1 MEYLQCRIKPKT
13 PFHIG
18 IKEGSLEKTMYYI
31 HSDTIFGGIC
41 NAYRLLYG
49 KEELEEMLRK
59 FEEVMPPFL
68 ISSAFPY
75 FGDILFFPLPKH
87 INFSKYKKINDSKK
101 YKKIEFVS
109 HSLLRSILEKK
120 FEQHLDGNNIVQEKI
135 LLSKNEK
142 DIVGNEKIWKVKE
155 TPRVVID
162 RKSNASNIYYFGE
175 VEYCSKCGLY
185 FLVKV
190 IDKSIENKIKSTI
203 RLLGDEGIGGDRS
216 YGKGSFEAEFKKFE
230 WNIND
235 GVFINLSLYFPKDD
249 EMEMVKNGWYEFVNR
264 GGWVYSIDKKGERK
278 KFVRMIKEGS
288 SFKGDKEFYGG
299 LVDVSVS
306 NEYHK
311 VYRYG
316 YGMPLYLGVLDE
328 I

>member
-1 MEYLQCRIKPKT
+1 MEYLLCRIKPRN

-18 IKEGSLEKTMYYI
+18 FKESGMEKTMHYI

-49 KEELEEMLRK
+49 KEELEGMLRK
-59 FEEVMPPFL
+59 FEEGMPSFL

-75 FGDILFFPLPKH
+75 FGDILFFPLPKY
-87 INFSKYKKINDSKK
+87 INFSKYEKVNDSRK

-109 HSLLRSILEKK
+109 YSLLRSIVEKK
-120 FEQHLDGNNIVQEKI
+120 LEQHLDENNIVQEKI
-135 LLSKNEK
+135 LLSKDEK
-142 DIVGNEKIWKVKE
+142 EIIGNKKIWEEKE

-175 VEYCSKCGLY
+175 VEYCRKCGLY
-185 FLVKV
+185 FLMKI
-190 IDKSIENKIKSTI
+190 IDKGIENKIKATI

-216 YGKGSFEAEFKKFE
+216 YGKGLFEAEFNKFE

-235 GVFINLSLYFPKDD
+235 GIFINLSLYLPKDD
-249 EMEMVKNGWYEFVNR
+249 EMEMVKKGWYEFVNR
-264 GGWVYSIDKKGERK
+264 SGWAYSPDKRGERK
-278 KFVRMIKEGS
+278 KFMRMIKEGS
-288 SFKGDKEFYGG
+288 SFKGNKEFYGE
-299 LVDVSVS
+299 LVDASIS